1 MSTAADQPAET
12 VSASTAAR
20 LTGLGRATMTRRLQ
34 AGQIPGA
41 TRDDQGH
48 WSIPLDGLRAAG
60 LDPDH
65 PPADRSA
72 EGATVTR
79 LRQELAVAEAL
90 AAERAETITHLRQTL
105 AALINRQDATGT
117 GRSARRGRE
126 SVPATS
132 RPTAA
137 PTTPETGGKAV
148 DISAAEGRILELRAE
163 GMSFQ
168 RIADQFNAEEVPTA
182 RGGKWYGASVGK
194 IHRRLT
200 ADQD

>member
-1 MSTAADQPAET
+1 MSTADT
-12 VSASTAAR
+12 VSAAAAAR
-20 LTGLGRATMTRRLQ
+20 LTGVGRATIIRRLQ
-34 AGQIPGA
+34 AGRIPGA
-41 TRDDQGH
+41 SQDDQGH
-48 WSIPLDGLRAAG
+48 WRIPLDGLRAAG

-105 AALINRQDATGT
+105 TTLISRQDATGT
-117 GRSARRGRE
+117 GRSARRSRE
-126 SVPATS
+126 SAPATS
-132 RPTAA
+132 SPTA
-137 PTTPETGGKAV
+137 PSKTPETGGKAV
-148 DISAAEGRILELRAE
+148 DISDAESRILELRAE

-168 RIADQFNAEEVPTA
+168 RIADHFNAEEVPTA
-182 RGGKWYGASVGK
+182 RGGKWHGASVGK

>member
-1 MSTAADQPAET
+1 MSTADT
-12 VSASTAAR
+12 VSAAAAAR
-20 LTGLGRATMTRRLQ
+20 LTGLGRATIIRRLQ
-34 AGQIPGA
+34 AGSIPGA
-41 TRDDQGH
+41 ARDDQGH

-65 PPADRSA
+65 PQQAGDTA
-72 EGATVTR
+72 ETAR

-117 GRSARRGRE
+117 GRSTRRGRE
-126 SVPATS
+126 SAPATS

>member
-1 MSTAADQPAET
+1 MSTADT
-12 VSASTAAR
+12 VSAAAAAR
-20 LTGLGRATMTRRLQ
+20 LTGVGRATIIRRLQ
-34 AGQIPGA
+34 AGRIPGA
-41 TRDDQGH
+41 SQDDQGR

-60 LDPDH
+60 LDPDQ
-65 PPADRSA
+65 PQQPGDTA
-72 EGATVTR
+72 ETAR

-117 GRSARRGRE
+117 ARRARQSAE
-126 SVPATS
+126 SAPTDS

-137 PTTPETGGKAV
+137 PTTPETGGKTV
-148 DISAAEGRILELRAE
+148 DISAAERRILELRAE